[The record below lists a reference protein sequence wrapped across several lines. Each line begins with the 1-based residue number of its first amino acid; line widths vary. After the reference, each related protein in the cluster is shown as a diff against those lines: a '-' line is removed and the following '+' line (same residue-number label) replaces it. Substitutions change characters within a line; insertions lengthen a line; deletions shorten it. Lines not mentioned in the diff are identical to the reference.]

1 MNIIL
6 RHDDQWLRFSDPV
19 EILTARSPEEIVPCF
34 EKMQQSGLWAA
45 GWIAYEAASALDDAL
60 VTCAPNKSF
69 PLLQF
74 GLFSHGETLSHLIR
88 PQTNY
93 QLGGWTPSVTQDEYK
108 DAITRIKEHIAAGET
123 YQVNY
128 TFRLQAPFCG
138 DPLAFFHDLIAAQ
151 QGRYSAWIQTEDFTI
166 CSASPELFFERNNGV
181 ITSKPM
187 KGTRARAVTTV
198 ADREV
203 AASLNDSPK
212 DRAEN
217 IMIVDMIRNDIG
229 RIALTGSVKTI
240 RQFDVEKYP
249 TVWQLTST
257 VQGTV
262 SPDSAQKISP
272 VMRALF
278 PCASITG
285 APKAKTMQIIRNL
298 ERSPR
303 GIYTGAIG
311 TISPDGQAQFNVAIR
326 TAIIQN
332 GQVEYGIG
340 GGIVWDSNPDSE
352 YQEALSKAAILTKQT
367 PEFELLETMRWEDG
381 EIYLLE
387 LHLNRLSN
395 SADYFD
401 FPFDPVTLRTT
412 LQSLHFN
419 QPTRIR
425 LVLSQTGTV
434 QIQTTELQ
442 TNPSA
447 PVKLAIA
454 SSAIHSQDVFLYHKT
469 THRSVYEKAKADFP
483 DADDV
488 LLFNE
493 RGEITESCIA
503 NVVLELDGRNVTP
516 PISCG
521 LLAGTL
527 RESLLDAGEIHEQV
541 IRLDD
546 LQRADTIWLINSVRK
561 WRRAILCRKNTDHHA
576 Q

>member
-128 TFRLQAPFCG
+128 TFRLQAPFCP

-352 YQEALSKAAILTKQT
+352 YQEALSKAAILTKQ
-367 PEFELLETMRWEDG
+367 
-381 EIYLLE
+381 
-387 LHLNRLSN
+387 
-395 SADYFD
+395 
-401 FPFDPVTLRTT
+401 
-412 LQSLHFN
+412 
-419 QPTRIR
+419 
-425 LVLSQTGTV
+425 
-434 QIQTTELQ
+434 
-442 TNPSA
+442 
-447 PVKLAIA
+447 
-454 SSAIHSQDVFLYHKT
+454 
-469 THRSVYEKAKADFP
+469 
-483 DADDV
+483 
-488 LLFNE
+488 
-493 RGEITESCIA
+493 
-503 NVVLELDGRNVTP
+503 
-516 PISCG
+516 
-521 LLAGTL
+521 
-527 RESLLDAGEIHEQV
+527 
-541 IRLDD
+541 
-546 LQRADTIWLINSVRK
+546 
-561 WRRAILCRKNTDHHA
+561 
-576 Q
+576 